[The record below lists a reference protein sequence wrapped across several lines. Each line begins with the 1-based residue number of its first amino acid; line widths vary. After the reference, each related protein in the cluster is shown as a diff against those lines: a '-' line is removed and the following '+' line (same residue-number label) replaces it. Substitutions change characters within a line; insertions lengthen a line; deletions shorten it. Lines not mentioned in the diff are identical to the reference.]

1 MSSPHRIRS
10 SARGTT
16 VHGAAAVRR
25 AELIRGSDDVSPSP
39 QVLVVGAGP
48 AGLSLAAE
56 LAEFGISCHVVEK
69 RARRQALSRA
79 CTVEPRTLELL
90 DMRGRATGVLARGR
104 RCQHPPLGNDR
115 ILDYSLL
122 DTLFP
127 FSLSIPQAWTVDALR
142 VSAEAAGAVVSPGVE
157 MTALRQDESGVD
169 VDLLGP
175 DGPATVRAQYVVGC
189 DGVNSAVR
197 DAVGVSFDGWN
208 YDESLMMGDA
218 KLASP
223 PGAAEYARITRRG
236 MVGVFPFQDGTY
248 RVIVLDREKF
258 TIPADTP
265 LTLKDLSESC
275 TAILGMDIGIHDPV
289 WLSRFRSSQRHAKQY
304 RVGRVLLAGDAAH
317 THIPSGGQG
326 LQTAI
331 QDAFNL
337 GWKLRA
343 VLAGWAP
350 DGLLDTY
357 ETERYPIAQET
368 LRKTDLAFRFE
379 TSDSLPARLVRKA
392 VMGSMRIT
400 PVHRLNLEHLS
411 GITLRYPSNGGSR
424 WTGRRVP
431 DRPLVPGD
439 GDAARLYELFRDGG
453 FVLLSPEPRV
463 AYAEDWSS
471 RLRTGTLAEPM
482 GKGWP
487 PYVLVRPDGYVA
499 WTGTAADDGLTD
511 ALHRWCGEPDRVVR

>member
-1 MSSPHRIRS
+1 M
-10 SARGTT
+10 
-16 VHGAAAVRR
+16 
-25 AELIRGSDDVSPSP
+25 SPSP

-56 LAEFGISCHVVEK
+56 LSAFGVSCRVVEK
-69 RARRQALSRA
+69 RAGRNALSRA

-90 DMRGRATGVLARGR
+90 DMRGRAEGVLARGR
-104 RCQHPPLGNDR
+104 RCRHPPLGNGR
-115 ILDYSLL
+115 TLDYGLL
-122 DTLFP
+122 DTPFP
-127 FSLSIPQAWTVDALR
+127 FSLSIPQAWTVEALQ

-175 DGPATVRAQYVVGC
+175 DGPETVRARYVVGC

-197 DAVGVSFDGWN
+197 DAVGVGFDGWN
-208 YDESLMMGDA
+208 YEDSLMMGDVR
-218 KLASP
+218 LANP
-223 PGAAEYARITRRG
+223 PGDAEYARITRRG
-236 MVGVFPFQDGTY
+236 MVGVFPFQDGTC

-258 TIPADTP
+258 GVPADTP
-265 LTLKDLSESC
+265 LTLEDLSESSA
-275 TAILGMDIGIHDPV
+275 AILGTDIGVHDPV
-289 WLSRFRSSQRHAKQY
+289 WLSRFRSSQRHAQRY

-357 ETERYPIAQET
+357 EAERYPIARET

-379 TSDSLPARLVRKA
+379 TSDSLPARLARKV
-392 VMGSMRIT
+392 VMGAVRIT
-400 PVHRLNLEHLS
+400 PLHRLNLEHLS
-411 GITLRYPSNGGSR
+411 GNTLRYPSGGGGR

-431 DRPLVPGD
+431 DRPLLSGD
-439 GDAARLYELFRDGG
+439 GGATRLYELFRDGD
-453 FVLLSPEPRV
+453 FVLLGPGS
-463 AYAEDWSS
+463 AGASAAGWSG
-471 RLRTGTLAEPM
+471 RLRTGTLAEPI
-482 GKGWP
+482 GRGWP
-487 PYVLVRPDGYVA
+487 PCVLVRPDGYVA
-499 WTGTAADDGLTD
+499 WTGASADDGLTD
-511 ALHRWCGEPDRVVR
+511 ALRRWCGEPDQVVR

>member
-1 MSSPHRIRS
+1 M
-10 SARGTT
+10 
-16 VHGAAAVRR
+16 
-25 AELIRGSDDVSPSP
+25 SPSP

-56 LAEFGISCHVVEK
+56 LAEFGISCRVVEK
-69 RARRQALSRA
+69 RTQRQTLSRA

-90 DMRGRATGVLARGR
+90 DMRGRAAGVLARGR

-115 ILDYSLL
+115 TLDYGLL
-122 DTLFP
+122 DTPFP

-142 VSAEAAGAVVSPGVE
+142 VSAEAAGAVISPGVE

-169 VDLLGP
+169 VDLRGP
-175 DGPATVRAQYVVGC
+175 DGSSTVRVQYVVGC

-197 DAVGVSFDGWN
+197 DAVGVDFDGWN
-208 YDESLMMGDA
+208 YDDSLMMGDVR
-218 KLASP
+218 LANP
-223 PGAAEYARITRRG
+223 PGDAEYARITRRG
-236 MVGVFPFQDGTY
+236 MVGVFPFQDGTC

-258 TIPADTP
+258 RVPADTP
-265 LTLKDLSESC
+265 LTLDDLSESSA
-275 TAILGMDIGIHDPV
+275 AILGTDIGIQDPV
-289 WLSRFRSSQRHAKQY
+289 WLSRFRSSQRHAKRY

-326 LQTAI
+326 LQTAV

-357 ETERYPIAQET
+357 EAERYPIARET

-379 TSDSLPARLVRKA
+379 TSDSLPARLVRKV

-400 PVHRLNLEHLS
+400 PLHRLNLEHLS
-411 GITLRYPSNGGSR
+411 GITLRYPADGGGR

-431 DRPLVPGD
+431 DRPLVAG
-439 GDAARLYELFRDGG
+439 GSGATRLYELFRDGG
-453 FVLLSPEPRV
+453 FVLLGPGPEP
-463 AYAEDWSS
+463 AHAAAWSS
-471 RLRTGTLAEPM
+471 RLRTGTLAEPI
-482 GKGWP
+482 GRGWP
-487 PYVLVRPDGYVA
+487 PHVLVRPDGYVA
-499 WTGTAADDGLTD
+499 WAGTAVDDGLTE
-511 ALHRWCGEPDRVVR
+511 ALHRWCGEPDQVAR